1 MQRNAQTKTGGTTT
15 IEAAKTVTICVLAAT
30 LAAAVGAIVYMWK
43 HAALGR
49 EVRRTVLGALERS
62 GSAVKGGVVSGGAMR
77 TPLPINAAVHATV
90 SALIDAAATSNLAAP
105 SAAAAGPSSRPP
117 LGAPDDTDSDDEMFA
132 KLRREREEGIDAP
145 RSRRTKRGAEEEVL
159 GDGGEGGRGEH
170 PRRSRSAAPRSDGG
184 FARESAAVA
193 RTGST
198 GTLAYAAAEP
208 AAAESEFG
216 SGDEGDESAGGSE
229 SAKHHKKTEPL
240 GNGKDERHASRRHR
254 DAKIVPTYDPDEF
267 TPEEIRRSRS
277 KTHQV

>member
-184 FARESAAVA
+184 FARESA
-193 RTGST
+193 
-198 GTLAYAAAEP
+198 
-208 AAAESEFG
+208 
-216 SGDEGDESAGGSE
+216 GGSE

-240 GNGKDERHASRRHR
+240 GDGKDERHASRRHR